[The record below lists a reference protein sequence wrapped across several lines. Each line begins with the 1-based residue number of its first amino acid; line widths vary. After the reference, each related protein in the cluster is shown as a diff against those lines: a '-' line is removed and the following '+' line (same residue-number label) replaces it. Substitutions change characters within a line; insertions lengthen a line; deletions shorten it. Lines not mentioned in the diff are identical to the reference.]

1 MKDMLGWTC
10 EEGCDCLE
18 NNHVHYDGSLHESL
32 RHLIFYN
39 KDLNLVPDKSV
50 FLKFILIIQFSI
62 LISTD

>member
-32 RHLIFYN
+32 RP
-39 KDLNLVPDKSV
+39 K
-50 FLKFILIIQFSI
+50 
-62 LISTD
+62 